1 MQRRTMRAK
10 VARKELPHFRQGRN
24 PRPNAL
30 QSCLGANQNR
40 GSTPVLTKTTVMS
53 VWIAPPGTLVHQEQR
68 VRCAHGVISTNK
80 RNNTLASNATQMICA
95 TTI

>member
-1 MQRRTMRAK
+1 MQRRKMRAK

-30 QSCLGANQNR
+30 QSRLGANRNR
-40 GSTPVLTKTTVMS
+40 GNTPVLTQTTVTS

-80 RNNTLASNATQMICA
+80 RNNLVANNAAQMICA